1 MYQPTT
7 SHDFY
12 TASIRISDSTCSRH
26 NCTFILLLQMAD
38 LECEDQDQPEVINRS
53 TFDVQEFCQKHAV
66 CKQCNEV
73 CVDPVMLPCLHTYC
87 SLCLSAQRRNED
99 SREEVHNEANGKEGS
114 RQHNEEQEIE
124 VIQRNEEQI
133 ITRDNEEEVE
143 IQTHC
148 SESDDSDDEVR
159 NKEADVQ
166 GKGESCVPHIV
177 YGNANLSCPHD
188 CACDAGVQVNQ
199 PLSNIIQAAKLN
211 EKLPQGEIKCEN
223 CEINTAYWICDDP
236 KCGNMPLCERCYEQH
251 GIDRRSKHH
260 QVVKIDPEKDC
271 WRILNRHTWYCSKHP
286 DYLVDMYCPRHDKVI
301 CHKCCTIDHHGSE
314 CKVKDVDE
322 FYTNTFN
329 DRLERVRKVEEL
341 NNKFKAALR
350 SGETIK
356 RSLDTKCDNAIK
368 VVNDRYQH
376 LIDQLTNERDEV
388 IAKANSIC
396 DLKKKEIDDHQET
409 LKRVTETLEESL
421 SFVKD
426 YSEIANPTEYM
437 FLKTQLNQ
445 RLDDLHEH
453 YSKFDLSPADDDV
466 LLLKLSNEDLPP
478 MLGEVYSTPC
488 VKMFKYYRHEDSSVI
503 TVKCCDIS
511 GGHVS
516 LRVLPEL
523 KAVVTTR
530 NGSIADGIKCKVK
543 PDRNNGQY
551 KISLPFFR
559 GEGTLHI
566 FQPRPYPHNQ
576 YYIQGGPRH
585 GYFTSCCIMYR

>member
-1 MYQPTT
+1 M
-7 SHDFY
+7 
-12 TASIRISDSTCSRH
+12 
-26 NCTFILLLQMAD
+26 
-38 LECEDQDQPEVINRS
+38 
-53 TFDVQEFCQKHAV
+53 
-66 CKQCNEV
+66 
-73 CVDPVMLPCLHTYC
+73 
-87 SLCLSAQRRNED
+87 
-99 SREEVHNEANGKEGS
+99 
-114 RQHNEEQEIE
+114 
-124 VIQRNEEQI
+124 
-133 ITRDNEEEVE
+133 
-143 IQTHC
+143 
-148 SESDDSDDEVR
+148 
-159 NKEADVQ
+159 
-166 GKGESCVPHIV
+166 
-177 YGNANLSCPHD
+177 
-188 CACDAGVQVNQ
+188 
-199 PLSNIIQAAKLN
+199 
-211 EKLPQGEIKCEN
+211 
-223 CEINTAYWICDDP
+223 
-236 KCGNMPLCERCYEQH
+236 
-251 GIDRRSKHH
+251 
-260 QVVKIDPEKDC
+260 
-271 WRILNRHTWYCSKHP
+271 
-286 DYLVDMYCPRHDKVI
+286 
-301 CHKCCTIDHHGSE
+301 
-314 CKVKDVDE
+314 DE
-322 FYTNTFN
+322 FYTNIF
-329 DRLERVRKVEEL
+329 DERLERLQKVEEL
-341 NNKFKAALR
+341 NDKFKAALHI
-350 SGETIK
+350 GETIK
-356 RSLDTKCDNAIK
+356 RSLDTKRDNAIK
-368 VVNDRYQH
+368 DVNDRYQH
-376 LIDQLTNERDEV
+376 LMEQLTNERDEV

-453 YSKFDLSPADDDV
+453 YSKFDLSPANDDE

-488 VKMFKYYRHEDSSVI
+488 VKMFKYYCHQGSSVI

-530 NGSIADGIKCKVK
+530 NGRIADGIKCKVK

-585 GYFTSCCIMYR
+585 GHFTSCCIMYR